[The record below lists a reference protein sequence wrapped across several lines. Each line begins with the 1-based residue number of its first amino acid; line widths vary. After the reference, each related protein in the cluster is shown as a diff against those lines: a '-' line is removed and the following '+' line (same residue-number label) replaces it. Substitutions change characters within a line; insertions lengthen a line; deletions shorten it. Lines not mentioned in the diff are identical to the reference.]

1 MCSVFRDS
9 ICIIK
14 RPAKTVVEGETIWTE
29 PEVVYADVP
38 CHLSVKSVN
47 PVEQSESTADI
58 KYSFKLFTDASAGVD
73 IKANDIVE
81 VTTAQGQVFSLKAGE
96 SIRYKMTTQTS
107 CEDVKIV

>member
-1 MCSVFRDS
+1 M
-9 ICIIK
+9 
-14 RPAKTVVEGETIWTE
+14 
-29 PEVVYADVP
+29 P

-47 PVEQSESTADI
+47 PVEQSGSTADI